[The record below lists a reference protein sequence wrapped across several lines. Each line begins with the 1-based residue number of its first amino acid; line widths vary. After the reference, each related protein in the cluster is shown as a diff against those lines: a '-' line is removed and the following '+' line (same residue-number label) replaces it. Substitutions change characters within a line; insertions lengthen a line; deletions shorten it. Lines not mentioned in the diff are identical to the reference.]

1 MLLAIDVGNTST
13 SIGEFSGQKLKKR
26 YEVKTTDL
34 KDFKGFKSYG
44 GVEVIVSSVVPQADI
59 IIKKALPQAVFSDAK
74 QVIKRGLVIRIKGE
88 IGADRAV
95 NAFAARELYGKPI
108 IVVDFGTATTFDIIS
123 RKGEYVG
130 GAISPGIGM
139 SAEALAQKTAKL
151 PLIKIDKPKKLI
163 GDCTIEAMK
172 SGIVNGYCC
181 LVKGMITR
189 FKQEVGG
196 DPIVVGTGGF
206 AKFIS
211 KYTKGIDIIDADL
224 TLKGLCLLCQKS

>member
-13 SIGEFSGQKLKKR
+13 SFGVFSDSKLTKR
-26 YEVKTTDL
+26 FEVKTSDL
-34 KDFKGFKSYG
+34 KGYKRYKVYSHF
-44 GVEVIVSSVVPQADI
+44 EVVVSSVVPLADAI
-59 IIKKALPQAVFSDAK
+59 IEKVFPQAVFIDAN
-74 QVIKRGLVIRIKGE
+74 QVSKKGLTIKIKGD

-95 NAFAARELYGKPI
+95 NAYAARELYGKPI

-123 RKGEYVG
+123 RRGEYVG
-130 GAISPGIGM
+130 GAISPGIEI
-139 SAEALAQKTAKL
+139 SADALAEKTAKL
-151 PLIKIDKPKKLI
+151 PRIKIDKPKKLI
-163 GDCTIEAMK
+163 GNSTIEAMK
-172 SGIVNGYCC
+172 SGIVHGYCC